1 MDIPPKIVFNVTTL
15 GASHI
20 KDSKPCQDYSISWE
34 DDSSGAAA
42 IIVCDGHGS
51 ETCVRSD
58 VGARLAAE
66 ISLNCIKQFISCSP
80 EWILNKKGAV
90 TAREQDADIRFETK
104 AAKPVNDMTEIE
116 AQRFRQRLTFI
127 DQIKDLHDQDAIFE
141 ALFSSIHD
149 KWIEAIELD
158 SKEKPFSQE
167 ELSRLADNKL
177 VKAYGTTLMAYI
189 QTPLYWFAFHIGD
202 GRILECDRHMSWKQA
217 VPWDCTCFL
226 NHTTSLCNSQPVTS
240 FRYAFDATGNFPA
253 AVFCCSDGLEDSWGD
268 YDLAP
273 EKLHNYC
280 ANLLRVFLEE
290 GKVPIVEKLTDFLPL
305 LSEKGS
311 KDDMSL
317 AGIINVNAA
326 ADEI

>member
-20 KDSKPCQDYSISWE
+20 KDSRPCQDYSISWE
-34 DDSSGAAA
+34 DDSSGSAA

-226 NHTTSLCNSQPVTS
+226 NNTTSLCNSQPVSS

-273 EKLHNYC
+273 EKLHDYC

-290 GKVPIVEKLTDFLPL
+290 GKEPIVEKLTAFLPL

>member
-20 KDSKPCQDYSISWE
+20 KDSRPCQDYSISWE
-34 DDSSGAAA
+34 DGNSGAAA

-80 EWILNKKGAV
+80 EWLLNKKGAV

-202 GRILECDRHMSWKQA
+202 GRILECDRHMNWKQS
-217 VPWDCTCFL
+217 VPWDCSCFL
-226 NHTTSLCNSQPVTS
+226 NHTTSLCTPSLSHLSDMHSTLQVIFLQPYS
-240 FRYAFDATGNFPA
+240 A
-253 AVFCCSDGLEDSWGD
+253 AVTVWKILGVIMTWHQKS
-268 YDLAP
+268 YTIIAP
-273 EKLHNYC
+273 TFFAYFWKK
-280 ANLLRVFLEE
+280 ARSQLL
-290 GKVPIVEKLTDFLPL
+290 K
-305 LSEKGS
+305 
-311 KDDMSL
+311 
-317 AGIINVNAA
+317 N
-326 ADEI
+326 